1 MCSSAT
7 AFSSLIELLAEAP
20 AAGRLHCQHHIKK
33 PAQRRGCAV
42 ASDSRTSAVVDTWRV
57 PKLPTQGV
65 SNYRPKESAP
75 TDPKGQLPKRVA
87 VGGCH
92 TTGCSS
98 RSLVARFTNLMA
110 PPGFAERGG
119 TPKRHLRAQHT
130 AQGRLR
136 HRVARLP
143 AQTSLCRVPPAGAFV
158 ESFLASATPETTY
171 PCGKGL
177 LSCSVDY
184 FPPSC
189 HSGP

>member
-1 MCSSAT
+1 M
-7 AFSSLIELLAEAP
+7 IELLAEAP

-42 ASDSRTSAVVDTWRV
+42 ASDSRTSAVVDTRRV
-57 PKLPTQGV
+57 PKLPTRRV
-65 SNYRPKESAP
+65 STQKWA
-75 TDPKGQLPKRVA
+75 A

-98 RSLVARFTNLMA
+98 RSPVARFTNLMA
-110 PPGFAERGG
+110 PPGSAERGG